1 MQRIEGLDARQAGWS
16 TRLVYW
22 MTRRKVGRLVQPIKI
37 TAHSPRLLR
46 AVGTME
52 MAQAA
57 VKSVDAALKWL
68 VKIKAATLIGCPY

>member
-1 MQRIEGLDARQAGWS
+1 MQRIEGLEARQAGWF
-16 TRLVYW
+16 TKVVYW

-57 VKSVDAALKWL
+57 VKSVDVALKWL